1 MKIMDEVTLN
11 VYEVQYQDSWDGEVD
26 FVKIIAED
34 DEHAI
39 EKFGDRYPDALIMN
53 LVCRGEVF

>member
-1 MKIMDEVTLN
+1 MDEVTLN